1 MDMKTRTPTPTATA
15 TAPLT
20 AAAKAI
26 APATALAG
34 AGLDLAALGRWLA
47 PHLGT
52 AVQGLRAE
60 RMNGGQSNPSW
71 RLRATAPGGEAH
83 SWVLRAK
90 PGPAASL
97 LPSAHAIEREFRV
110 LSALQGS
117 AVPVPAVLALCE
129 DESVLGAAFYVMD
142 WVDGRVLREAHLP
155 TLDNAARTACHADA
169 LQVLAALHR
178 LDWRAAGLQGFGRE
192 GAFFSRL
199 VSRWTKQYRGSVT
212 EPVPAMERLVDWLL
226 AHIPAGA
233 DDAGRTCLTHGDFR
247 LENLMFHPTQPR
259 VVAVLDWELATLGH
273 PLSDL
278 AYHCMAW
285 HLPSGVLRGMADQ
298 PLAALGIPGERETI
312 ARYCDITGW
321 PLDAVLADWA
331 FYMACNLFRLAAILL
346 GIEARVRQ
354 GTAAHPDALAIT
366 RMARP
371 VAELGWTIASGAV
384 PALTEPR

>member
-1 MDMKTRTPTPTATA
+1 MIGLSDNYFEIMDMKTRPQDPTA
-15 TAPLT
+15 APT
-20 AAAKAI
+20 V
-26 APATALAG
+26 PPTD
-34 AGLDLAALGRWLA
+34 AGLDLVALGRWLA

-52 AVQGLRAE
+52 DVHGLHAE

-71 RLRATAPGGEAH
+71 RLRATTPGGQER

-97 LPSAHAIEREFRV
+97 LPSAHAIDREFRV
-110 LSALQGS
+110 LQALCGS
-117 AVPVPAVLALCE
+117 AVPVPPVIALCE
-129 DESVLGAAFYVMD
+129 DESVVGAAFYVMG
-142 WVDGRVLREAHLP
+142 WVEGRVLREAHLP
-155 TLDNAARTACHADA
+155 QLDANSRAACHADA
-169 LQVLAALHR
+169 LHVLAALHR
-178 LDWRAAGLQGFGRE
+178 VDWQAAGLQGFGRE

-199 VSRWTKQYRGSVT
+199 ISRWTRQYQASVS
-212 EPVPAMERLVDWLL
+212 EPVPAMERLAAWLPRQ
-226 AHIPAGA
+226 IPTGA
-233 DDAGRTCLTHGDFR
+233 DDAGTTRLTHGDFR
-247 LENLMFHPTQPR
+247 LENLMFHPAQPS
-259 VVAVLDWELATLGH
+259 VVSVLDWELATLGH

-298 PLAALGIPGERETI
+298 PLAAQGIPGERETI
-312 ARYCDITGW
+312 ARYCDMTGW
-321 PLDAVLADWA
+321 PLDAVLADWP

>member
-1 MDMKTRTPTPTATA
+1 MDMKTRTQDPMAATM
-15 TAPLT
+15 AP
-20 AAAKAI
+20 
-26 APATALAG
+26 PADT
-34 AGLDLAALGRWLA
+34 GLDLAALGRWLA

-71 RLRATAPGGEAH
+71 CLRATAPGGEER

-90 PGPAASL
+90 PGPVASL

-110 LSALQGS
+110 LQALQGS
-117 AVPVPAVLALCE
+117 AVPVPAVVALCE

-169 LQVLAALHR
+169 LRVLAALHR
-178 LDWRAAGLQGFGRE
+178 LDWRVAGLQGFGRE

-212 EPVPAMERLVDWLL
+212 EPVPAIERLADWLL
-226 AHIPAGA
+226 AHIPPGA
-233 DDAGRTCLTHGDFR
+233 DDAGSTCLTHGDFR
-247 LENLMFHPTQPR
+247 LENLMFHPTQPK
-259 VVAVLDWELATLGH
+259 VAAVLDWELATLGH

-354 GTAAHPDALAIT
+354 GTAAHPDAPAIA

-371 VAELGWTIASGAV
+371 VAELGWAIASGAA

>member
-1 MDMKTRTPTPTATA
+1 MEIKTRTQDPA
-15 TAPLT
+15 
-20 AAAKAI
+20 
-26 APATALAG
+26 APATMTVATTPRAE
-34 AGLDLAALGRWLA
+34 LDLAALGRWLA

-52 AVQGLRAE
+52 AVQGLSGE

-71 RLRATAPGGEAH
+71 RLRATAPGGEER

-90 PGPAASL
+90 PGLAASL

-117 AVPVPAVLALCE
+117 AVPVPAAVALCE

-142 WVDGRVLREAHLP
+142 WVDGRVLRDAHLP
-155 TLDNAARTACHADA
+155 TLGAAARTACHADA

-178 LDWRAAGLQGFGRE
+178 VDWRAAGLQGFGRE

-212 EPVPAMERLVDWLL
+212 EPVPAMERLAQWL
-226 AHIPAGA
+226 ADHIPPGA
-233 DDAGRTCLTHGDFR
+233 DDAGTTSLTHGDFR
-247 LENLMFHPTQPR
+247 LENLMFHPTQPT
-259 VVAVLDWELATLGH
+259 VAAVLDWELATLGH

-312 ARYCDITGW
+312 ARYCDMTGW
-321 PLDAVLADWA
+321 PLDAVLADWG

-371 VAELGWTIASGAV
+371 VAELGWAIASGAA